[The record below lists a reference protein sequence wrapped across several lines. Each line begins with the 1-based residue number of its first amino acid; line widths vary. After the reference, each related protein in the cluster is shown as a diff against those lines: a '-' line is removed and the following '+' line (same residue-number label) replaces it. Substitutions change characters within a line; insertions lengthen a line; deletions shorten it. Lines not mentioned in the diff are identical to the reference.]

1 LFPLLFVT
9 IACGTISGFHSLV
22 SSGTT
27 AKQLN
32 KETDARLIGY
42 GGMLGEGLLA
52 TTALVTLAVSGFSQ
66 GGGIGLA
73 LPNFAKGG
81 GIILTAFGIPQ
92 SFGAPFMALVL
103 VSFL

>member
-1 LFPLLFVT
+1 MLFVT

-27 AKQLN
+27 SKQLN

-52 TTALVTLAVSGFSQ
+52 
-66 GGGIGLA
+66 IGLA
-73 LPNFAKGG
+73 LGG
-81 GIILTAFGIPQ
+81 RRRGHHRR
-92 SFGAPFMALVL
+92 
-103 VSFL
+103 